1 MYELLYKYLILNQ
14 KLGLPGVGNF
24 YIESIPAR
32 MDIVAGTLAAP
43 KKVVNFNKEN
53 TSVDR
58 AFYDYLISELN
69 LNETEAIQKLNGFS
83 QQVKQAAQ
91 QDGISLPGIGM
102 LKIAEQGDLTFYPE
116 TKEGDLLPAI
126 NLNGSLASASNP
138 ATVIDSDETKSIL
151 QNSSSAAEEKIEL
164 QLQEEEDY
172 WWVYAIA
179 LALIGLGA
187 LLFHYI
193 N

>member
-14 KLGLPGVGNF
+14 KLGLPGVGSF
-24 YIESIPAR
+24 YIESIPAK
-32 MDIVAGTLAAP
+32 MDIVAGTLTAP
-43 KKVVNFNKEN
+43 KKVVNFNKES
-53 TSVDR
+53 TTVDR

-69 LNETEAIQKLNGFS
+69 LNETEVIQKLNGFG

-91 QDGISLPGIGM
+91 QNGISLPGIGM
-102 LKIAEQGDLTFYPE
+102 LKIAYQGDLTFYPE
-116 TKEGDLLPAI
+116 TKYGNLLPII
-126 NLNGSLASASNP
+126 NLNASLASGSNP
-138 ATVIDSDETKSIL
+138 AAVVDSVETKIIIQNTTSPEKVELRL
-151 QNSSSAAEEKIEL
+151 QSK
-164 QLQEEEDY
+164 EDY

-179 LALIGLGA
+179 LALVGLGA